1 MHVGITDG
9 TTGKAAGEKTTR
21 APSSGENRKVSHLER
36 HNVSSLNQG
45 LSHNGTRFMINVV

>member
-9 TTGKAAGEKTTR
+9 TTGKAVGEKTTR

-36 HNVSSLNQG
+36 HDVSSLNQG